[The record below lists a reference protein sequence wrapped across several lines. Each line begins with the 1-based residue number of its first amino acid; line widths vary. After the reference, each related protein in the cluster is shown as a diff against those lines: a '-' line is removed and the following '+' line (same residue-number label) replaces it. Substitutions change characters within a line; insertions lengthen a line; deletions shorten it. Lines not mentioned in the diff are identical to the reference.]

1 MGSLTSALERLLSS
15 NSLKYTRSGPSSI
28 QPIYVAFA
36 ANSDLCLSLL
46 RRCAHYGKEVIDLP
60 PIAFPTPRDAMASN
74 DLLERTMRLQ
84 SEMTRVS
91 AGNAVSVQGLSH
103 CHLIAFDG
111 YH

>member
-15 NSLKYTRSGPSSI
+15 NSLKYTRSGSSSI

-46 RRCAHYGKEVIDLP
+46 RRCAHYEEKVISLP
-60 PIAFPTPRDAMASN
+60 LPTSHGGMPSH

-84 SEMTRVS
+84 SEMTGVS
-91 AGNAVSVQGLSH
+91 VGNAVSVQGQ
-103 CHLIAFDG
+103 CPCDLIAFGG

>member
-1 MGSLTSALERLLSS
+1 M
-15 NSLKYTRSGPSSI
+15 

-46 RRCAHYGKEVIDLP
+46 QRCSHYGEEVIDLSS
-60 PIAFPTPRDAMASN
+60 IAFPTPRSAMASH
-74 DLLERTMRLQ
+74 DLLERIVRLQ

-91 AGNAVSVQGLSH
+91 AGNAVCVQGLSPW
-103 CHLIAFDG
+103 HLIDFNG